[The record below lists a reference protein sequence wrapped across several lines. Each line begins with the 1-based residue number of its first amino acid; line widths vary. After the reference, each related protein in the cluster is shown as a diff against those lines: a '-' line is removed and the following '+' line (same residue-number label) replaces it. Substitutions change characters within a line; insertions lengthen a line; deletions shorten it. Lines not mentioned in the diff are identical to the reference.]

1 MLWNGVKCFG
11 DGFIGWYVTHSGVL
25 YPNSQIKFA
34 PNFSVRERSSILLDR
49 EEEVNE
55 KNGARSMILH
65 VGEFRI
71 QVTLHHFDPSVRI
84 SRHPSDS
91 LLRLLL

>member
-1 MLWNGVKCFG
+1 MVC
-11 DGFIGWYVTHSGVL
+11 HSL
-25 YPNSQIKFA
+25 RCAIPEFSNEIRTEFLSQRKK
-34 PNFSVRERSSILLDR
+34 NSILLDR